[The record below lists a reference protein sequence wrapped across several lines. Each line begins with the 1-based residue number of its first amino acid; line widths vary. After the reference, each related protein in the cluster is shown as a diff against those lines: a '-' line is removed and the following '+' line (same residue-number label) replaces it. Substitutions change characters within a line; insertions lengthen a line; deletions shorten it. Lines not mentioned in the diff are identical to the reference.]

1 MAKTIPVV
9 QRGRSPTRPSLRKQ
23 HLIGL
28 SVRHK
33 LGGFK
38 EQKCHLT
45 VLEAKSLRSRCGQGR
60 LLPRA
65 PGENPFL
72 PVAAD
77 ILGLETCP
85 SNLRLSHPP
94 PFWVS
99 RDLPP
104 EPPLSSKD
112 ESLG

>member
-1 MAKTIPVV
+1 MAKTIPVFKG
-9 QRGRSPTRPSLRKQ
+9 QKPTRTSLRKRP
-23 HLIGL
+23 LIGL
-28 SVRHK
+28 SVRYK
-33 LGGFK
+33 LGGFE

-60 LLPRA
+60 LLLRA

-72 PVAAD
+72 PVAAG
-77 ILGLETCP
+77 ILGLERCP

-112 ESLG
+112 QSLG